1 MASSDRAPD
10 QIFNSGGASMYGAQT
25 VMPGMTP
32 GGANPLGFSPGYNF
46 ASPNFYAS
54 PAHYH
59 ASPGYSSPTGQS
71 PIYTGANAYNVTS
84 PQYMATSPIYQMP
97 NTSARQGGAYMNSNR
112 IGPIGAQNQQSPK
125 YSPNAVKSPTIGG
138 PNKFVCSSPIYMPTG
153 SGGAQI
159 PGYSTMPGQM
169 NGKSPAYSPT

>member
-1 MASSDRAPD
+1 MVLKKALDYKDQYGEDFDDSPSANFINQELDATPLASSERAPD
-10 QIFNSGGASMYGAQT
+10 QIYNSPNGAASIYGAQT

-32 GGANPLGFSPGYNF
+32 GGANPLGFSPGYNNF
-46 ASPNFYAS
+46 GSPNFYAS

-97 NTSARQGGAYMNSNR
+97 NTSQRQGSGPYGNSNR
-112 IGPIGAQNQQSPK
+112 IGPIGGQN
-125 YSPNAVKSPTIGG
+125 
-138 PNKFVCSSPIYMPTG
+138 
-153 SGGAQI
+153 
-159 PGYSTMPGQM
+159 
-169 NGKSPAYSPT
+169 